1 MSGIVYGIYRLQQRR
16 ITALASAPISV
27 PVSQPLTI
35 DLSPH
40 QVELVMVA
48 ETVLPIEPMPL
59 EITASPSDDTL
70 IETESDCPDDKAEEL
85 TIPTIPE
92 VQPDLTGDRSQIVMA
107 LLDEA
112 YLIGKTTY
120 PELIAYVEKHT
131 GKGCSR
137 RVISNWKKAR
147 KLVAAESEA
156 A

>member
-16 ITALASAPISV
+16 LTALASAPISV

-40 QVELVMVA
+40 QVELVTVA

-70 IETESDCPDDKAEEL
+70 IETESDCPDDKAEEPA
-85 TIPTIPE
+85 TPE
-92 VQPDLTGDRSQIVMA
+92 VQPAPTGDRSQIVLA

-112 YLIGKTTY
+112 YSIGKTTY
-120 PELIAYVEKHT
+120 PELIAYVE
-131 GKGCSR
+131 S
-137 RVISNWKKAR
+137 IPAR
-147 KLVAAESEA
+147 AVVVG
-156 A
+156 